1 MRRLKNEQLSLEQ
14 EFLRSFKNLSKLNKK
29 AEDDLEVQLEK
40 WKDALSAIENS
51 LEYIPKM
58 DGIVETFSKAASYF
72 VTGYEDYGGSPEDL
86 PEAMEKALQLGKS
99 LPGVFSSG
107 RVNIDIMEK
116 YAEAFSEIKKL
127 TPQQQQVALKKLGIL
142 KLANAT
148 SGAAEGAMEAG
159 GKLVGRQF
167 TSLPFIGWAFNLF
180 FGFYYFYYGL
190 KDFFSILSSINKT
203 GIPTASVLNGKDLER
218 YFEENKESPEKTKEI
233 GILAQCVSNFISD
246 VLGTLF
252 NVGDFI
258 INIIFLVL
266 QTGSIFGWV
275 IPFVGQIPTAVLT
288 AADFGQSALLVFIQY
303 VVERDAKKDY
313 EELINKIKSHILG
326 VISNIKAN
334 LQYRTNPNSSASPQ
348 PEPEPEPEE
357 GILSRP
363 LLGGPPEDIF

>member
-1 MRRLKNEQLSLEQ
+1 MKRIRNEQLSLEQ
-14 EFLRSFKNLSKLNKK
+14 EFLKSLKSLSKLNKK
-29 AEDDLEVQLEK
+29 AEDSLEVQLEK

-72 VTGYEDYGGSPEDL
+72 VSGYEDYGGSPEDL
-86 PEAMEKALQLGKS
+86 PEAMEKALQIGKN

-127 TPQQQQVALKKLGIL
+127 TPQQQQAALKKLGIL

-148 SGAAEGAMEAG
+148 SSATEVAMEAG
-159 GKLVGRQF
+159 GKLAGRQL

-203 GIPTASVLNGKDLER
+203 GIPTASVLNGKELER
-218 YFEENKESPEKTKEI
+218 YFEENKESPEKVKEI
-233 GILAQCVSNFISD
+233 GILAQCVSSFISD

-266 QTGSIFGWV
+266 QTGSLFGWV

-288 AADFGQSALLVFIQY
+288 AADFGQSALVVFIQY
-303 VVERDAKKDY
+303 VVERDAAKDY
-313 EELINKIKSHILG
+313 EELIVKIKAHISAM
-326 VISNIKAN
+326 IDTIEAN
-334 LQYRTNPNSSASPQ
+334 LRYRAAPSPSQPNIQPDSEREGGGIPSPL
-348 PEPEPEPEE
+348 PEE
-357 GILSRP
+357 
-363 LLGGPPEDIF
+363 PPEDIF